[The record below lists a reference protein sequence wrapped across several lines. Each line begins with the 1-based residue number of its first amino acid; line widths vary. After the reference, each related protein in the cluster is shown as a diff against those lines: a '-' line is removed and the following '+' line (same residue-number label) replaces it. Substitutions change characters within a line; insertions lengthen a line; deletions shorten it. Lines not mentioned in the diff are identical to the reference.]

1 MGDACVVILGCRD
14 LNPNKVTNQELPVGG
29 VSVVFRVLA
38 KLLDFRTVA
47 DKWVGD
53 VVNLFFNY
61 LSMGRSITIRSEIT
75 GLVSGLYIHMMLES
89 IGTVWSVGGYLW
101 N

>member
-14 LNPNKVTNQELPVGG
+14 LNPNEVTNQELPVGG
-29 VSVVFRVLA
+29 VSVGFRVLA

-53 VVNLFFNY
+53 VVNFVFNY
-61 LSMGRSITIRSEIT
+61 LSIGRGITIRSGVT
-75 GLVSGLYIHMMLES
+75 GLVSRLYIHMMLEF
-89 IGTVWSVGGYLW
+89 IGTAWSVGGYLW
-101 N
+101 K